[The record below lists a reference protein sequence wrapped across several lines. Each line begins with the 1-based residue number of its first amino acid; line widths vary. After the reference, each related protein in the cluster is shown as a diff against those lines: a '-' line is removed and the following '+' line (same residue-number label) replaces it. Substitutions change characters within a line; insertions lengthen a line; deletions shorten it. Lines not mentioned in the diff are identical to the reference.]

1 MNRSTDFHPH
11 YSRIFH
17 SAFHIS
23 CGFKA
28 SIYQY
33 TTVCPDK
40 KDFQKFFLIY
50 WHFPNFPVLRNKKN
64 FLKNFSQIFVK
75 NALCGVV
82 GNERIFKRVWD
93 TSQQAKSVRQAIA
106 QTGRFTEMGYPFPI
120 AKVHTSTRENIFL

>member
-1 MNRSTDFHPH
+1 MNRSTDFPH

-33 TTVCPDK
+33 TTVYRIRK
-40 KDFQKFFLIY
+40 IFRNFLLIH
-50 WHFPNFPVLRNKKN
+50 WHFPNFPVLRNKEN
-64 FLKNFSQIFVK
+64 FLKNFSQNSVK
-75 NALCGVV
+75 TVLCGVV

-106 QTGRFTEMGYPFPI
+106 QTGRFTEKG
-120 AKVHTSTRENIFL
+120 TLFL